1 MRRHLKGH
9 LNDKEPVLQR
19 PTERAGPREQHM
31 EKTYGG
37 HEPGKEKAYATR
49 ASLSDRNII

>member
-1 MRRHLKGH
+1 MRRHLNGH

>member
-1 MRRHLKGH
+1 MRQQLNRH

-19 PTERAGPREQHM
+19 PTEEQPGLREQQM

-37 HEPGKEKAYATR
+37 HEPGEEKGLR
-49 ASLSDRNII
+49 D